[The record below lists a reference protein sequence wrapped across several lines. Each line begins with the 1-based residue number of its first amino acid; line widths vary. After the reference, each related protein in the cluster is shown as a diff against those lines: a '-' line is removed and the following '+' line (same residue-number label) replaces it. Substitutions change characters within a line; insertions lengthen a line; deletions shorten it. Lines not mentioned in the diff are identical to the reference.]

1 MAQDNS
7 SLFSMVQASEKVGH
21 SLCVKGFFI
30 LTAFE
35 QYLFF
40 FLSQASVAVLTTVSQ
55 LLDANETEF
64 NNNNLVNVTAR

>member
-40 FLSQASVAVLTTVSQ
+40 LLVSGICGS
-55 LLDANETEF
+55 F
-64 NNNNLVNVTAR
+64 NYSEPALGCQ